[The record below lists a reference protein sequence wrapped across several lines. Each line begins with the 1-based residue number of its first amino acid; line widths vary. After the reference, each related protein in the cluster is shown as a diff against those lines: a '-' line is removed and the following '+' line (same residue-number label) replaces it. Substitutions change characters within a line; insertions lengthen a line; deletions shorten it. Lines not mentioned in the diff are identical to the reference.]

1 MVNIAKLKQHNI
13 THILIATIG
22 VEPLYPDV
30 CHMPLQHC
38 ALSCKITHPCVD
50 SLPDSLIRI
59 GVAGQ

>member
-30 CHMPLQHC
+30 CHIPLQHC

-50 SLPDSLIRI
+50 SLPH
-59 GVAGQ
+59 